1 MTPTDGSTDVVLV
14 NDLDS
19 LREAVSEL
27 AEIYAGHLGC
37 DPDYCDIG
45 VDLSNFRPEAETL
58 INLVPRLIKSYED
71 LLEAS
76 FELTRLVE
84 LEHQNRTPEGLY
96 LP

>member
-1 MTPTDGSTDVVLV
+1 MTDDVVLV

-19 LREAVSEL
+19 LREAIVQIDDFHDRYTEWDDD
-27 AEIYAGHLGC
+27 AWRTI
-37 DPDYCDIG
+37 
-45 VDLSNFRPEAETL
+45 R
-58 INLVPRLIKSYED
+58 NLVPRLIKSYED

>member
-19 LREAVSEL
+19 LREAAEFLEKALGNDNHEWDWDSVPWREIEL
-27 AEIYAGHLGC
+27 M
-37 DPDYCDIG
+37 
-45 VDLSNFRPEAETL
+45 VD
-58 INLVPRLIKSYED
+58 LVPRLIKSYED

-76 FELTRLVE
+76 FELTRLVG